1 MPLAAWLG
9 CAVTAGAV
17 QYEQALQATGEPAAV
32 ALVAS
37 LAGGGIGA
45 APGSSHSGTQRQGW
59 GSPGSS

>member
-1 MPLAAWLG
+1 M
-9 CAVTAGAV
+9 